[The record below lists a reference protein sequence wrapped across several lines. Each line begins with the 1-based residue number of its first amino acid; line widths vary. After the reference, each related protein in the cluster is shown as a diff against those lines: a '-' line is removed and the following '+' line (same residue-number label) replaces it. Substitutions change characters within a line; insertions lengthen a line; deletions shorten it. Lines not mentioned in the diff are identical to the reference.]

1 MAQPTSSEELRN
13 KPPPSDVDPN
23 VVMPKGVV
31 DAGKRADII
40 QASLAT
46 GGPPTDQQPPNGEL
60 QDPGNPPQEV
70 QIQAPNGLAPP
81 AQQPPPQQDENLSPE
96 EWRRRYHAMRG
107 RVDAQTDQMRQM
119 SEQIQ
124 RLQIQ
129 ANNAAPAPARPEAQ
143 RQLLTEEEINE
154 YGPEFVDVVKR
165 AAAEVATPLYEEIQ
179 HLRGQMGQVQNET
192 ANAFMTRMNATIAG
206 MVPNWQQL
214 NNHPAF
220 VQWVG
225 LPEVYSGI
233 IRQKLMQEAWNS
245 GDAQRVAAFFRA
257 FLAEE
262 AAVDP
267 RGAGQ
272 GGSQRPAA
280 YVPPAAPMRP
290 SLDTFA
296 APGRAQSGAQQPTDK
311 PTYTAQ
317 DITRFYTDV
326 AAGKWRTRDA
336 ERAAIDA
343 DIIAAQHEGRII
355 PDQRSIRPMDW
366 NGNR

>member
-1 MAQPTSSEELRN
+1 MAQPTSSEELLK
-13 KPPPSDVDPN
+13 KPPADAVDPN

-31 DAGKRADII
+31 EAGKRAEII
-40 QASLAT
+40 QASLAQ
-46 GGPPTDQQPPNGEL
+46 GGPPTGQGEPNGEL
-60 QDPGNPPQEV
+60 QDPGNPPPQEV
-70 QIQAPNGLAPP
+70 NLQPPNGLAPP
-81 AQQPPPQQDENLSPE
+81 QQPVADENLPPE
-96 EWRRRYHAMRG
+96 EWRRRYLAMKG
-107 RVDAQTDQMRQM
+107 RVDQQTDQMHQM
-119 SEQIQ
+119 GEQIQ
-124 RLQIQ
+124 RLQVQ
-129 ANNAAPAPARPEAQ
+129 TNANAPAPQRQEAPP
-143 RQLLTEEEINE
+143 QLLTDAEIEE

-165 AAAEVATPLYEEIQ
+165 AAAEVATPLYNEIQ
-179 HLRGQMGQVQNET
+179 HLRGQMGQVQTET
-192 ANAFMTRMNATIAG
+192 ANAFMTRMNATIG
-206 MVPNWQQL
+206 GLVPQWQSINQ
-214 NNHPAF
+214 HPAF
-220 VQWVG
+220 IQWVG
-225 LPEVYSGI
+225 LPEVYSGV
-233 IRQKLMQEAWNS
+233 IRQKLMQEAWNN

-272 GGSQRPAA
+272 GGPQRPAA
-280 YVPPAAPMRP
+280 YVSPPAPVRP
-290 SLDTFA
+290 TLETFA
-296 APGRAQSGAQQPTDK
+296 APGRAQSGAQQPADR
-311 PTYTAQ
+311 PVYTAQ